1 MLLLRQIH
9 RKRKQVVDVYDIVAE
24 KTIDSFIYENLSG
37 KQNLVESFKRYLKEN
52 KKKSQRKEVKNHDR
66 VRENEKHGC

>member
-9 RKRKQVVDVYDIVAE
+9 RKIYDIVAE

-52 KKKSQRKEVKNHDR
+52 KKKSQRNGVKNYDR
-66 VRENEKHGC
+66 VRENEKNGC